1 MNVRHA
7 RIFSLLST
15 ILPVLLT
22 LLVFVVS
29 LFDIIIPRFEEIVLD
44 RKREM
49 IRELTT
55 TAWHIAERYD
65 QDVRHGVLSLEDAQ
79 RRAREQIRN
88 LRYGEARKDYFWI
101 TDYRP
106 FMIDHPFRPDLNGKD
121 LSSFRDSRGK
131 LLFVEIV
138 RVVRE
143 RGEGY
148 VDYTWQWKDD
158 ASRIVPKLSFVKP
171 YAPWGWIIGTGI
183 YIEDVREEI
192 GKLESNIISISVW
205 ITVGISLLLLFIAMQ
220 NLRSERKRLR
230 AEADLRESKEKYEAL
245 VEASTE
251 GMLMILD
258 RSRHFFNKSLLA
270 MTGYSDEE
278 ARVLTLTDL
287 FPRATSS
294 DLSAIELASAGENGG
309 STRIE
314 TVLRHRDGSERPAL
328 LTVSSVTLFDRS
340 GTVIIIKD
348 MSHHKQITQALDES
362 RERFLAL
369 TNRLGL
375 AVLRVDAG
383 RDLRILEGNAAAAV
397 LLGFASAED
406 LPGAAFGERF
416 VEVAMFTQFR
426 EELQQ
431 RGMISDALVMLR
443 SRQGSAVQVR
453 LSVTAMKD
461 DQGNVRFYDC
471 VLERATE
478 AVMSEEP
485 LRRIA
490 ADVHLPML
498 ALQQHITPFVR
509 ELPAVSIDDSADS
522 VLRTMGKLSLDC
534 VFVADRD
541 GRSIGMLTRE
551 ALCRSHG
558 GHEAGMRIVEL
569 MEAPLPRVMESA
581 RVYDV
586 LERYF
591 QHGTDCIAVSGADGS
606 LRGAVHVEELRR
618 AALLGHWSVM
628 QRVRQA
634 ETLAEL
640 TVAREHLLMYVEALI
655 DSGADAQAITSAN
668 TQISDIIARK
678 VVDIALLAQGEAPAA
693 FAFMCMGSEG
703 RSEQTLLTDQDN
715 ALVIADG
722 ASASAMAWYVELGE
736 RVAGMLHALGYRRCE
751 GNIMAS
757 NPRWAQPLAVWKE
770 YFLEWIEN
778 ANPQDL
784 LEASIFFDFRHVHG
798 DESLVHELQEQVRRA
813 TVGNHAFLLYLS
825 QNAQRFKPPVQALK
839 SGDSVD
845 MKAAMQAVVD
855 FARVYAL
862 RHGIAERNTPRR
874 LDLLQRQGVLSPAGG
889 RELAQAYA
897 YMMRLRFRHQLA
909 LRKAHGVPNNIIP
922 VPGLTEIDRIVLRR
936 AFALIEDF
944 QGKMNLDFKGTL

>member
-1 MNVRHA
+1 
-7 RIFSLLST
+7 
-15 ILPVLLT
+15 
-22 LLVFVVS
+22 
-29 LFDIIIPRFEEIVLD
+29 
-44 RKREM
+44 
-49 IRELTT
+49 
-55 TAWHIAERYD
+55 
-65 QDVRHGVLSLEDAQ
+65 
-79 RRAREQIRN
+79 
-88 LRYGEARKDYFWI
+88 
-101 TDYRP
+101 
-106 FMIDHPFRPDLNGKD
+106 
-121 LSSFRDSRGK
+121 
-131 LLFVEIV
+131 
-138 RVVRE
+138 
-143 RGEGY
+143 
-148 VDYTWQWKDD
+148 
-158 ASRIVPKLSFVKP
+158 
-171 YAPWGWIIGTGI
+171 
-183 YIEDVREEI
+183 
-192 GKLESNIISISVW
+192 
-205 ITVGISLLLLFIAMQ
+205 
-220 NLRSERKRLR
+220 
-230 AEADLRESKEKYEAL
+230 
-245 VEASTE
+245 
-251 GMLMILD
+251 
-258 RSRHFFNKSLLA
+258 
-270 MTGYSDEE
+270 
-278 ARVLTLTDL
+278 
-287 FPRATSS
+287 
-294 DLSAIELASAGENGG
+294 
-309 STRIE
+309 
-314 TVLRHRDGSERPAL
+314 
-328 LTVSSVTLFDRS
+328 
-340 GTVIIIKD
+340 
-348 MSHHKQITQALDES
+348 
-362 RERFLAL
+362 
-369 TNRLGL
+369 
-375 AVLRVDAG
+375 
-383 RDLRILEGNAAAAV
+383 
-397 LLGFASAED
+397 
-406 LPGAAFGERF
+406 
-416 VEVAMFTQFR
+416 
-426 EELQQ
+426 
-431 RGMISDALVMLR
+431 
-443 SRQGSAVQVR
+443 
-453 LSVTAMKD
+453 
-461 DQGNVRFYDC
+461 
-471 VLERATE
+471 
-478 AVMSEEP
+478 
-485 LRRIA
+485 
-490 ADVHLPML
+490 ML

-509 ELPAVSIDDSADS
+509 ELPAVSIDDSVDS

-655 DSGADAQAITSAN
+655 EGGADAQAITSAN

-722 ASASAMAWYVELGE
+722 ASASAMGWYVELGE
-736 RVAGMLHALGYRRCE
+736 RVAGMLHALGYRRCA

-798 DESLVHELQEQVRRA
+798 DESLVRELQEQVRRA
-813 TVGNHAFLLYLS
+813 TMGNHAFLLYLS

-874 LDLLQRQGVLSPAGG
+874 LDLLQQQGVLSAAGG

-922 VPGLTEIDRIVLRR
+922 VPGLTEIDRVVLRR